1 MGAEK
6 DFHYVLAEM
15 VLKHRKQAGLS
26 QKALA
31 DYAGVG
37 KTVIYDIEHAK
48 PSVQTNTLVKVLAVL
63 NIQIVLQ
70 SPLQEREA
78 RGLK

>member
-1 MGAEK
+1 MLIVK
-6 DFHYVLAEM
+6 DFHSEIAQVIKL
-15 VLKHRKQAGLS
+15 HRRKARLT

-48 PSVQTNTLVKVLAVL
+48 PSIQLNTLMKVLHVL
-63 NIQIVLQ
+63 NIKLVIDA
-70 SPLQEREA
+70 PLTKRD
-78 RGLK
+78 